1 MITWVYVDVI
11 LVKNKAKKQD
21 KVNIQITLSNVKN
34 IFFWK
39 KVRNLYII
47 DTEIYI
53 QVHLSYTLLFQVVI
67 RIYWDS
73 VIWKILNTVKKK
85 LIKRFNKLYV
95 EKKVLVD
102 LVVDIFK
109 GFEDDYHFDLNIVC
123 WINYRQVFKEV
134 YIVNID
140 NSIKITITL
149 NVDGKD
155 CLQRIEKNLVIDL
168 ENMRKHIEMRKI
180 GERKRLV

>member
-1 MITWVYVDVI
+1 M
-11 LVKNKAKKQD
+11 
-21 KVNIQITLSNVKN
+21 
-34 IFFWK
+34 
-39 KVRNLYII
+39 
-47 DTEIYI
+47 
-53 QVHLSYTLLFQVVI
+53 
-67 RIYWDS
+67 
-73 VIWKILNTVKKK
+73 
-85 LIKRFNKLYV
+85 
-95 EKKVLVD
+95 
-102 LVVDIFK
+102 
-109 GFEDDYHFDLNIVC
+109 
-123 WINYRQVFKEV
+123 